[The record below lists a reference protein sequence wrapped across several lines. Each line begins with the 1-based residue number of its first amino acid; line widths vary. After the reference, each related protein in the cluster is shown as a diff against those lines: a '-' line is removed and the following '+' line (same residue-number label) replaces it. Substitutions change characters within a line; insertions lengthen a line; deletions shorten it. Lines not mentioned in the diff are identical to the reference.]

1 MDDKI
6 RIFFNRMDKLMKQGK
21 IQNQK
26 FVVRHKDMPFEN
38 LFLDI
43 EDHEQITFQLL
54 YSYVINY
61 HYEAQRK

>member
-1 MDDKI
+1 
-6 RIFFNRMDKLMKQGK
+6 MKQGK

-26 FVVRHKDMPFEN
+26 FVARHKDMPFEN
-38 LFLDI
+38 LLLDI
-43 EDHEQITFQLL
+43 EDHEQMTFHLL

>member
-1 MDDKI
+1 
-6 RIFFNRMDKLMKQGK
+6 MKQEK
-21 IQNQK
+21 LQNQK
-26 FVVRHKDMPFEN
+26 FVVRHIDMPFEN